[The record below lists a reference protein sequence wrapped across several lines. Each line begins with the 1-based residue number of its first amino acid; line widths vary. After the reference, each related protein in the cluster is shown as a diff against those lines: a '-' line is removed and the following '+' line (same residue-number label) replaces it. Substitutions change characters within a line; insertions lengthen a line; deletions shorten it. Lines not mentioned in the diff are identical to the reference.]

1 MTIRNAVQSSP
12 YVVDLY
18 SPPMKANALLKEN
31 IDALLRARGQSRKD
45 LAQWCRRT
53 ESWISKIFRNP
64 NKEFPMQYLDRAA
77 DFFGVQPYQLFQPG
91 ISTLTERRT
100 GLERRTATDR
110 RIGHPGRH
118 LAGLRTELNK
128 LPAIASAHGPPSATR
143 PSASPEPVKRILAR
157 AEAEIHAFYA
167 REQAPAPRVERP
179 TPVERRGKSSGS
191 HTSSK

>member
-100 GLERRTATDR
+100 GLERRTASDR

-128 LPAIASAHGPPSATR
+128 LPAIASGHGPLTTR
-143 PSASPEPVKRILAR
+143 PSASPEPIRRILAQ
-157 AEAEIHAFYA
+157 AEKEIFAFYA
-167 REQAPAPRVERP
+167 RGQVAAPRMDRP
-179 TPVERRGKSSGS
+179 ALPERRRKSGGS
-191 HTSSK
+191 HTPTK